1 MLRLKGYIITLCV
14 CYVIDFLLNMTLSL
28 CGVYGFS
35 VFFAFWY
42 SALITLSLFLFDVV
56 AALLCRLIPK
66 SKINIHSKI
75 FKTFK
80 FERGFYEKLGIRWWK
95 EKIPELG
102 GKLEGFSKSNIQSD
116 SLEYFEMFIKLSI
129 TGEITH
135 HICILLG
142 ILTFF
147 IFPNY
152 ILTFTLPLFLVN
164 VYFNILPVFVQRYN
178 RPKLYKVYL
187 RKTKQ
192 NEEKPLWKI

>member
-1 MLRLKGYIITLCV
+1 MLRLKGYIITLCI

-80 FERGFYEKLGIRWWK
+80 WHKMVERKNSRIGRETWRFFKIEHTKWQLGIFW
-95 EKIPELG
+95 
-102 GKLEGFSKSNIQSD
+102 
-116 SLEYFEMFIKLSI
+116 
-129 TGEITH
+129 
-135 HICILLG
+135 
-142 ILTFF
+142 
-147 IFPNY
+147 
-152 ILTFTLPLFLVN
+152 N
-164 VYFNILPVFVQRYN
+164 VYKVINNGRDNAPHLHIVWHFNILYISE
-178 RPKLYKVYL
+178 LYFNFHASTFFGKCL
-187 RKTKQ
+187 F
-192 NEEKPLWKI
+192 